1 MQNERSA
8 RIFVHPRCAEGTAS
22 GALSAYLQGC
32 GYDLQ
37 KIALFWDAK
46 LRRHELVRRMG
57 ESDITEIFKR
67 MDGSQF
73 IHRMGEIDESPP
85 EAA

>member
-1 MQNERSA
+1 MSA
-8 RIFVHPRCAEGTAS
+8 RVFVHPRCAEGPAA

-37 KIALFWDAK
+37 KTALFWDAK
-46 LRRHELVRRMG
+46 LRRHELVRRVSEDG
-57 ESDITEIFKR
+57 ITSIFKR

-73 IHRMGEIDESPP
+73 VHRLGEIDESPP